1 MKLYSKTEFFG
12 GLFFLFAGALAAY
25 LYAEK
30 DKLVLAIIWGAY
42 FLIWTWRSMKNAF
55 HKPSYEKML
64 RARAV
69 EKRYYREKYKRFA
82 PVVQYGPL
90 AGMAVGTVIM
100 LLYVLAERG
109 LLKTEFLTEKAVF
122 FVGIGLFFF
131 GIILLL
137 LLGTGAS
144 AAVKEAE
151 EDFQNNKNPTLD

>member
-1 MKLYSKTEFFG
+1 MKLYSKSEFVG
-12 GLFFLFAGALAAY
+12 GLFFLFAGALVAY
-25 LYAEK
+25 LNAEK
-30 DKLVLAIIWGAY
+30 GQSVMAIVWGAY
-42 FLIWTWRSMKNAF
+42 FLIWTWRSMKNAL

-82 PVVQYGPL
+82 PAVQYGPL
-90 AGMAVGTVIM
+90 AVMVAGTAIM

-109 LLKTEFLTEKAVF
+109 LLKTGWLTDKAVF

-144 AAVKEAE
+144 AAVKETE
-151 EDFQNNKNPTLD
+151 EEFQNNKNPTLD